1 MKRYITAFLLIIS
14 VGILYL
20 STLIT
25 NTLLSEE
32 YILNKAEQANYYQ
45 KLYETIYE
53 SFSNYTMQSGLEEQ
67 VVQDTITI
75 DKIKTD
81 TNIILDNFFKGAN
94 TNIETDSIKE
104 KLSQNINNYLK
115 DNNLNIQDESSL
127 ETFKG
132 LIIQQYKNNINEHS
146 NQDEKIYNIIVKAKN
161 ILNKAKGISIIAII
175 ITLILFFIFNK
186 KNLIKI
192 VSVLGIVSTFF
203 GIIFLF
209 VNSTIN
215 SIIDIQNIYILNE
228 SISELAKLVIS
239 ENLLKFIVQGI
250 ILLILGLFL
259 IFIGNYKES
268 TKKLENK

>member
-81 TNIILDNFFKGAN
+81 TNIILDNFYKGAN